1 MILENINFEIN
12 NDIYIYI
19 YNNYC
24 LLLKMNQLKIIRF
37 QEVQTW

>member
-1 MILENINFEIN
+1 MILENINFEIH
-12 NDIYIYI
+12 NDIYI

-37 QEVQTW
+37 QEVQMW